1 MFSKRTGKLEQLTG
15 RQAYLLHTTQVFILT
30 NQDSVLRAQ
39 YGGKSPQIHGS
50 FLQNNKKKKRGRSFP
65 SSELCRALMCNH

>member
-15 RQAYLLHTTQVFILT
+15 RQAYLLHTTQVFVLT
-30 NQDSVLRAQ
+30 NQGSVLRAQ

-50 FLQNNKKKKRGRSFP
+50 FPQNNKKKKKKRKIISKQ
-65 SSELCRALMCNH
+65 RALSCSHV